1 MSNLTFKE
9 VKMNEDKSN
18 FEPKDS
24 TDLEEVKNMSESE
37 DLESTD
43 SSVSSVEESETID
56 ASEHSETSER
66 SKTKIEAEVETET
79 NSETEDESATEAE
92 EPEAESDSETESET
106 KESKDKAEEANEA
119 NSAEDTKSE
128 SEEKASSKT
137 EKKPKVKTGKNRFAT
152 FASLV
157 AVALSGTALYYA
169 YNHPTTSIFHSSN
182 SASNNAATF
191 AEGSISEIANSVSKS
206 VVSIITNT
214 STTGSFFTGQVSQAA
229 GTGFIISSDG
239 YIATNKHV
247 VANAT
252 KIGVILD
259 DGSTYEDVE
268 LIGTDPINDFA
279 IIKIKDAKDLTPIKI
294 GDSKTTNIGQQV
306 VAIGNALGTY
316 QNSVTSGIIS
326 GKGRSLTASDSSRTT
341 YETLSDM
348 IQTDTAING
357 GNSGGPL
364 VNAAGEVIGINTAYA
379 SQGNNVGFAI
389 PINSVKGIM
398 AGVLKDGK
406 FERAVLGVR
415 YQTITPLIAKEK
427 KLDVTAGAY
436 VKGSNNASAV
446 IKGSA
451 GDKAGIK
458 DGDIITAVNGTKIGT
473 AGSLGSLIGEYAV
486 GDTVKLEVYRDKKYI
501 ELNVKLE
508 AYDADSAK
516 VTTNKK
522 SDDDDD
528 E

>member
-1 MSNLTFKE
+1 
-9 VKMNEDKSN
+9 MNEDKSN

-24 TDLEEVKNMSESE
+24 TDLEEVKNMPESE

-43 SSVSSVEESETID
+43 SSVNPVEESEATD
-56 ASEHSETSER
+56 TSEHSEASER
-66 SKTKIEAEVETET
+66 SKNEIEAEVETET
-79 NSETEDESATEAE
+79 DSETEDKSE
-92 EPEAESDSETESET
+92 SETESKDELEA
-106 KESKDKAEEANEA
+106 ESKDEVENTDQNDSTDNVKVEE
-119 NSAEDTKSE
+119 STE
-128 SEEKASSKT
+128 SKN
-137 EKKPKVKTGKNRFAT
+137 EKKPQAKTGKNRFAT

-229 GTGFIISSDG
+229 GTGFILSSDG

-279 IIKIKDAKDLTPIKI
+279 IIKIKDVKDLTPIKI

-348 IQTDTAING
+348 IQTDAAING

-436 VKGSNNASAV
+436 VKGSNNASAI

-486 GDTVKLEVYRDKKYI
+486 GDTVKLEVYRDKKYVQ
-501 ELNVKLE
+501 LDVKLE

-522 SDDDDD
+522 SDDD
-528 E
+528 EE

>member
-1 MSNLTFKE
+1 
-9 VKMNEDKSN
+9 MNEDKSN

-24 TDLEEVKNMSESE
+24 TDLEEVKNMPESE

-43 SSVSSVEESETID
+43 SSVSSVEESETTD
-56 ASEHSETSER
+56 TSEQPETSER
-66 SKTKIEAEVETET
+66 SKNEFEADAETET
-79 NSETEDESATEAE
+79 NSEAEDESEAE
-92 EPEAESDSETESET
+92 DKSESETESKDELEA
-106 KESKDKAEEANEA
+106 ESKDEVENTDQNDSTDNVKAEE
-119 NSAEDTKSE
+119 STE
-128 SEEKASSKT
+128 SKN
-137 EKKPKVKTGKNRFAT
+137 EKKSQAKTGKNRFAT

-169 YNHPTTSIFHSSN
+169 YNRPTTSIFHSSN

-229 GTGFIISSDG
+229 GTGFILSSDG

-279 IIKIKDAKDLTPIKI
+279 IVKIKDVKNLTPIKI

-348 IQTDTAING
+348 IQTDAAING

-458 DGDIITAVNGTKIGT
+458 DGDIITAVNDTKIGT

-486 GDTVKLEVYRDKKYI
+486 GDTVKLEVYRDKKYVQ
-501 ELNVKLE
+501 LDVKLE

-522 SDDDDD
+522 SDDD
-528 E
+528 EE

>member
-1 MSNLTFKE
+1 
-9 VKMNEDKSN
+9 MNEDKSN

-24 TDLEEVKNMSESE
+24 TDLEEVKNISGSE

-43 SSVSSVEESETID
+43 SSVSSVEETETTDDSEQ
-56 ASEHSETSER
+56 SETSER
-66 SKTKIEAEVETET
+66 SKNEIEVETEDD
-79 NSETEDESATEAE
+79 SETDDESEAKAE
-92 EPEAESDSETESET
+92 EPEAESET
-106 KESKDKAEEANEA
+106 KESEDESEKANEA
-119 NSAEDTKSE
+119 NSAEDTESE
-128 SEEKASSKT
+128 SEEKSTSKT
-137 EKKPKVKTGKNRFAT
+137 ETKPKVKTGKNRFAT

-169 YNHPTTSIFHSSN
+169 YNRPTTSIFHSSN

-229 GTGFIISSDG
+229 GTGFILSSDG

-279 IIKIKDAKDLTPIKI
+279 IIKIKDVKDLTPIKI

-348 IQTDTAING
+348 IQTDAAING

-501 ELNVKLE
+501 QLEVKLE

-522 SDDDDD
+522 SDDD
-528 E
+528 EE

>member
-1 MSNLTFKE
+1 
-9 VKMNEDKSN
+9 MNEDKSN

-37 DLESTD
+37 DLKSTD
-43 SSVSSVEESETID
+43 SSVSSVEESETTD
-56 ASEHSETSER
+56 TSEQSETSER
-66 SKTKIEAEVETET
+66 SNNETKAEVETEAKST
-79 NSETEDESATEAE
+79 AEAE

-106 KESKDKAEEANEA
+106 KESKDETEEAAEA
-119 NSAEDTKSE
+119 NSTEDTE
-128 SEEKASSKT
+128 SEPEEKSTSKT
-137 EKKPKVKTGKNRFAT
+137 DKKPKVKTGKNRFAT

-169 YNHPTTSIFHSSN
+169 YNRPNTSIFHSSN

-229 GTGFIISSDG
+229 GTGFILSSDG

-279 IIKIKDAKDLTPIKI
+279 IIKIKDVKDLTPIKI

-306 VAIGNALGTY
+306 IAIGNALGTY

-348 IQTDTAING
+348 IQTDAAING

-436 VKGSNNASAV
+436 VKGSNNVSAV

-458 DGDIITAVNGTKIGT
+458 DGDIITAVNDTKIGT
-473 AGSLGSLIGEYAV
+473 TGSLGSLIGEYAV

-522 SDDDDD
+522 SNDD
-528 E
+528 EE

>member
-1 MSNLTFKE
+1 
-9 VKMNEDKSN
+9 MNEDKSN

-24 TDLEEVKNMSESE
+24 TDLEEVKNMPESE

-43 SSVSSVEESETID
+43 SSVNPVEESEATD
-56 ASEHSETSER
+56 TSEHSEASER
-66 SKTKIEAEVETET
+66 SKNETEVEVETET
-79 NSETEDESATEAE
+79 DSETEDESAAEAE
-92 EPEAESDSETESET
+92 EPEAESDSESESET
-106 KESKDKAEEANEA
+106 KESKDEAEEANEV
-119 NSAEDTKSE
+119 NSTEDTESE
-128 SEEKASSKT
+128 SEEKSTSKT

-169 YNHPTTSIFHSSN
+169 YNRPTTSIFHSNN

-279 IIKIKDAKDLTPIKI
+279 IIKIKDVKDLTPIKI

-348 IQTDTAING
+348 IQTDAAING

-516 VTTNKK
+516 VTINKK
-522 SDDDDD
+522 SDDD
-528 E
+528 EE

>member
-1 MSNLTFKE
+1 
-9 VKMNEDKSN
+9 MNEDKSN

-24 TDLEEVKNMSESE
+24 TDLEEIKNISESE

-43 SSVSSVEESETID
+43 SSVSSVEESETTD
-56 ASEHSETSER
+56 TSEQSETSEQSKNEFEADAETE
-66 SKTKIEAEVETET
+66 SKTEDDSEAEDK
-79 NSETEDESATEAE
+79 SE
-92 EPEAESDSETESET
+92 SETESKDELEA
-106 KESKDKAEEANEA
+106 ESKDEVDTTDQNNSIDDEKAEE
-119 NSAEDTKSE
+119 STE
-128 SEEKASSKT
+128 SKK
-137 EKKPKVKTGKNRFAT
+137 EKKSQIKTGKNRFAT

-169 YNHPTTSIFHSSN
+169 YNRPTTSIFHSSN

-229 GTGFIISSDG
+229 GTGFILSSDG

-279 IIKIKDAKDLTPIKI
+279 IIKIKDVKDLTPIKI

-348 IQTDTAING
+348 IQTDAAING

-486 GDTVKLEVYRDKKYI
+486 GDTVKLEVYRDKKYVQ
-501 ELNVKLE
+501 LDVKLE

-522 SDDDDD
+522 SDDD
-528 E
+528 EE

>member
-24 TDLEEVKNMSESE
+24 TDLEEVKNISGSD

-43 SSVSSVEESETID
+43 SSVNPVEESEATD
-56 ASEHSETSER
+56 TSEHSEASER
-66 SKTKIEAEVETET
+66 SKNETEVEVETET
-79 NSETEDESATEAE
+79 DSETEDESETEDKSE
-92 EPEAESDSETESET
+92 FETESKNELEV
-106 KESKDKAEEANEA
+106 ESKDEVETADQN
-119 NSAEDTKSE
+119 NSDDDA
-128 SEEKASSKT
+128 KT
-137 EKKPKVKTGKNRFAT
+137 EESTESKKEKKSQIKTGKNRFAT

-169 YNHPTTSIFHSSN
+169 YNRPTTSIFHSNN

-191 AEGSISEIANSVSKS
+191 VEGSISEIANSVSKS

-229 GTGFIISSDG
+229 GTGFILSSDG

-279 IIKIKDAKDLTPIKI
+279 IVKIKDVKDLTPIKI

-348 IQTDTAING
+348 IQTDAAING

-501 ELNVKLE
+501 ELQVKLE

-522 SDDDDD
+522 SDDD
-528 E
+528 EE

>member
-1 MSNLTFKE
+1 
-9 VKMNEDKSN
+9 MNEDKSN

-37 DLESTD
+37 DLEPAD
-43 SSVSSVEESETID
+43 SSVSSVEKSETTD
-56 ASEHSETSER
+56 TSEQSETSER
-66 SKTKIEAEVETET
+66 SKNEVETDIEAEAETK
-79 NSETEDESATEAE
+79 
-92 EPEAESDSETESET
+92 DSETEYDSE
-106 KESKDKAEEANEA
+106 
-119 NSAEDTKSE
+119 AEDKSE
-128 SEEKASSKT
+128 SETESKDELEAESKDEVDTTDQNNSDDDAKAEESTESKN
-137 EKKPKVKTGKNRFAT
+137 KKKSQTKTGKNRFAT

-169 YNHPTTSIFHSSN
+169 YNRPTTSIFHSSN

-229 GTGFIISSDG
+229 GTGFILSSDG

-279 IIKIKDAKDLTPIKI
+279 IVKIKDVKNLTPIKI

-348 IQTDTAING
+348 IQTDAAING

-501 ELNVKLE
+501 ELQVKLE

-522 SDDDDD
+522 SDDD
-528 E
+528 EE

>member
-1 MSNLTFKE
+1 
-9 VKMNEDKSN
+9 MNEDKSN

-24 TDLEEVKNMSESE
+24 TDLEEVKNMPESE
-37 DLESTD
+37 DLEPADST
-43 SSVSSVEESETID
+43 VSSVEESEITD
-56 ASEHSETSER
+56 ASEQPETSER
-66 SKTKIEAEVETET
+66 SNNEIEVEAETD
-79 NSETEDESATEAE
+79 SETEDESETEDNSE
-92 EPEAESDSETESET
+92 SETESKDELEV
-106 KESKDKAEEANEA
+106 ESKDEVETADQNNSDNDAKAEESTESKNE
-119 NSAEDTKSE
+119 K
-128 SEEKASSKT
+128 KSKT
-137 EKKPKVKTGKNRFAT
+137 KTGKNHFAT

-169 YNHPTTSIFHSSN
+169 YNRPTTSIFHSSN

-229 GTGFIISSDG
+229 GTGFILSSDG

-279 IIKIKDAKDLTPIKI
+279 IIKIKDVKDLTPIKI

-348 IQTDTAING
+348 IQTDAAING

-398 AGVLKDGK
+398 TGVLKDGK

-522 SDDDDD
+522 SDDD
-528 E
+528 EE

>member
-1 MSNLTFKE
+1 
-9 VKMNEDKSN
+9 MNEDKSN

-43 SSVSSVEESETID
+43 SSVSSVEESETTD
-56 ASEHSETSER
+56 TSEQSETSEQSKNEFEADAETE
-66 SKTKIEAEVETET
+66 SKTEDDSEAEDK
-79 NSETEDESATEAE
+79 SE
-92 EPEAESDSETESET
+92 SETESKDELEA
-106 KESKDKAEEANEA
+106 ESKDEVDTTDQNNSIDDEKAEE
-119 NSAEDTKSE
+119 STE
-128 SEEKASSKT
+128 SKK
-137 EKKPKVKTGKNRFAT
+137 EKKSQIKTGKNRFAT

-169 YNHPTTSIFHSSN
+169 YNRPTTSIFHSSN

-229 GTGFIISSDG
+229 GTGFILSSDG

-279 IIKIKDAKDLTPIKI
+279 IIKIKDVKDLTPIKI

-348 IQTDTAING
+348 IQTDAAING

-436 VKGSNNASAV
+436 VKGSNNVSAV

-516 VTTNKK
+516 ITTNKK
-522 SDDDDD
+522 SNDD
-528 E
+528 EE

>member
-1 MSNLTFKE
+1 
-9 VKMNEDKSN
+9 MNEDKSN

-24 TDLEEVKNMSESE
+24 TDIEEVKNVSESE

-43 SSVSSVEESETID
+43 SSVSSVEESETTD
-56 ASEHSETSER
+56 TSEQSETSER
-66 SKTKIEAEVETET
+66 SKNETEVEIETET
-79 NSETEDESATEAE
+79 DSETEDKSE
-92 EPEAESDSETESET
+92 SETESKDELET
-106 KESKDKAEEANEA
+106 ESKDEVENTDQNNSIEDAKAEE
-119 NSAEDTKSE
+119 STE
-128 SEEKASSKT
+128 SKN
-137 EKKPKVKTGKNRFAT
+137 EKKSQTKTGKNRFAT

-169 YNHPTTSIFHSSN
+169 YNRPTTSIFHSNN
-182 SASNNAATF
+182 SVSNNATTF

-279 IIKIKDAKDLTPIKI
+279 IIKIKDVKNLTPIKI

-348 IQTDTAING
+348 IQTDAAING

-451 GDKAGIK
+451 GDKASIK

-486 GDTVKLEVYRDKKYI
+486 GDTVKLEVYRDKKYVQ
-501 ELNVKLE
+501 LDVKLE

-522 SDDDDD
+522 SDDD
-528 E
+528 EE

>member
-1 MSNLTFKE
+1 
-9 VKMNEDKSN
+9 MNEDKSN

-24 TDLEEVKNMSESE
+24 TDLEEVKNISESE

-43 SSVSSVEESETID
+43 SSVNPVEESEATD
-56 ASEHSETSER
+56 TSEHSEASER
-66 SKTKIEAEVETET
+66 SKNETEVEVETET
-79 NSETEDESATEAE
+79 DSETEDESEAE
-92 EPEAESDSETESET
+92 DKSESKT
-106 KESKDKAEEANEA
+106 ESKDELEVESKDEVENTDQNDSTDNVKAEE
-119 NSAEDTKSE
+119 STE
-128 SEEKASSKT
+128 SKN
-137 EKKPKVKTGKNRFAT
+137 EKKSQAKTGKNRFAT

-169 YNHPTTSIFHSSN
+169 YNRPTTSIFHSSN

-229 GTGFIISSDG
+229 GTGFILSSDG

-279 IIKIKDAKDLTPIKI
+279 IVKIKDVKDLTPIKI

-348 IQTDTAING
+348 IQTDAAING

-436 VKGSNNASAV
+436 VKGSNNVSAV

-501 ELNVKLE
+501 ELQVKLE

-522 SDDDDD
+522 SDDD
-528 E
+528 EE

>member
-1 MSNLTFKE
+1 
-9 VKMNEDKSN
+9 MNEDKSN

-24 TDLEEVKNMSESE
+24 TDLEEVKNISESE

-43 SSVSSVEESETID
+43 SSVNPVEESEATD
-56 ASEHSETSER
+56 TSEHSEASER
-66 SKTKIEAEVETET
+66 SKNETEVEVETET
-79 NSETEDESATEAE
+79 DSETEDESETEDKSE
-92 EPEAESDSETESET
+92 SETESKDELEA
-106 KESKDKAEEANEA
+106 ESKDEVETTDQNNSVDDVKAEESTELKN
-119 NSAEDTKSE
+119 
-128 SEEKASSKT
+128 
-137 EKKPKVKTGKNRFAT
+137 EKKPKTKTGKNRFAT

-169 YNHPTTSIFHSSN
+169 YNRPTTSIFHSSN

-229 GTGFIISSDG
+229 GTGFILSSDG

-279 IIKIKDAKDLTPIKI
+279 IIKIKDVKDLTPIKI

-348 IQTDTAING
+348 IQTDAAING

-486 GDTVKLEVYRDKKYI
+486 GDTVKLEVYRDKKYV
-501 ELNVKLE
+501 ELEVKLE

-522 SDDDDD
+522 SDDD
-528 E
+528 EE

>member
-1 MSNLTFKE
+1 
-9 VKMNEDKSN
+9 MNEDKSN

-43 SSVSSVEESETID
+43 SSVSSVEESETTGT
-56 ASEHSETSER
+56 SEQSETSEQSKNEFEADAETE
-66 SKTKIEAEVETET
+66 SKTEDDSEAEDK
-79 NSETEDESATEAE
+79 SE
-92 EPEAESDSETESET
+92 SETESKDELEA
-106 KESKDKAEEANEA
+106 ESKDEVDTTDQNNSIDDEKAEE
-119 NSAEDTKSE
+119 STE
-128 SEEKASSKT
+128 SKK
-137 EKKPKVKTGKNRFAT
+137 EKKSQIKTGKNRFAT

-169 YNHPTTSIFHSSN
+169 YNRPTTSIFHSSN

-229 GTGFIISSDG
+229 GTGFILSSDG

-259 DGSTYEDVE
+259 DGSTYEDVA

-279 IIKIKDAKDLTPIKI
+279 IIKIKDIKDLTPIKI

-348 IQTDTAING
+348 IQTDAAING

-486 GDTVKLEVYRDKKYI
+486 GDTVKLEVYRDKKYVQ
-501 ELNVKLE
+501 LDVKLE

-522 SDDDDD
+522 SDDD
-528 E
+528 EE

>member
-1 MSNLTFKE
+1 
-9 VKMNEDKSN
+9 MNEDKSN

-43 SSVSSVEESETID
+43 SSVSSVEESETTD
-56 ASEHSETSER
+56 TSEQSETSEQSKNEFEADAETE
-66 SKTKIEAEVETET
+66 SKTEDDSEAEDK
-79 NSETEDESATEAE
+79 SE
-92 EPEAESDSETESET
+92 SETESKDELEA
-106 KESKDKAEEANEA
+106 ESKDEVENTDQNDSTDNVKAEE
-119 NSAEDTKSE
+119 STE
-128 SEEKASSKT
+128 SKN
-137 EKKPKVKTGKNRFAT
+137 EKKSQAKTGKNRFAT

-169 YNHPTTSIFHSSN
+169 YNRPTTSIFHSSN

-229 GTGFIISSDG
+229 GTGFILSSDG

-279 IIKIKDAKDLTPIKI
+279 IVKIKDVKNLTPIKI

-348 IQTDTAING
+348 IQTDAAING

-501 ELNVKLE
+501 ELEVKLE

-522 SDDDDD
+522 SDDD
-528 E
+528 EE

>member
-24 TDLEEVKNMSESE
+24 TDLEEVKNISGSD
-37 DLESTD
+37 DLKSAD
-43 SSVSSVEESETID
+43 SSVSSVEESETTD
-56 ASEHSETSER
+56 TSEQSETSEQ
-66 SKTKIEAEVETET
+66 SKNETEVEVETET
-79 NSETEDESATEAE
+79 DSETEDESETEDKSE
-92 EPEAESDSETESET
+92 SETESKDELEA
-106 KESKDKAEEANEA
+106 ESKDEVENTDQNDSTDNVKAEE
-119 NSAEDTKSE
+119 STE
-128 SEEKASSKT
+128 SKN
-137 EKKPKVKTGKNRFAT
+137 EKKSQAKTGKNRFAT

-169 YNHPTTSIFHSSN
+169 YNRPTTSIFHSSN

-229 GTGFIISSDG
+229 GTGFILSSDG

-279 IIKIKDAKDLTPIKI
+279 IVKIKDVKNLTPIKI

-348 IQTDTAING
+348 IQTDAAING

-501 ELNVKLE
+501 QLDVKLE

-522 SDDDDD
+522 SDDD
-528 E
+528 EE

>member
-1 MSNLTFKE
+1 
-9 VKMNEDKSN
+9 MNEDKSN

-24 TDLEEVKNMSESE
+24 TELEEVKNISESE

-43 SSVSSVEESETID
+43 SSVNPVEESEATD
-56 ASEHSETSER
+56 TSEHSEASER
-66 SKTKIEAEVETET
+66 SKNETEVEVETET
-79 NSETEDESATEAE
+79 DSETEDESETEDKSE
-92 EPEAESDSETESET
+92 SETESKDELEA
-106 KESKDKAEEANEA
+106 ESKDEVENTDQNDSTDNVKAEE
-119 NSAEDTKSE
+119 STE
-128 SEEKASSKT
+128 SKN
-137 EKKPKVKTGKNRFAT
+137 EKKSQAKTGKNRFAT

-169 YNHPTTSIFHSSN
+169 YNRPTTSIFHSSN

-229 GTGFIISSDG
+229 GTGFILSSDG

-279 IIKIKDAKDLTPIKI
+279 IIKIKDIKDLTPIKI

-348 IQTDTAING
+348 IQTDAAING

-486 GDTVKLEVYRDKKYI
+486 GDTVKLEVYRDKKYVQ
-501 ELNVKLE
+501 LDVKLE

-522 SDDDDD
+522 SDDD
-528 E
+528 EE

>member
-1 MSNLTFKE
+1 
-9 VKMNEDKSN
+9 MNEDKSN

-24 TDLEEVKNMSESE
+24 TELEEVKNISESE

-43 SSVSSVEESETID
+43 SSVNPVEESEATD
-56 ASEHSETSER
+56 TSEHSEASER
-66 SKTKIEAEVETET
+66 SKNETEVEVETET
-79 NSETEDESATEAE
+79 DSETEGESETEDKSE
-92 EPEAESDSETESET
+92 SETESKDELEA
-106 KESKDKAEEANEA
+106 ESKDEVETTDQN
-119 NSAEDTKSE
+119 NSADD
-128 SEEKASSKT
+128 AKT
-137 EKKPKVKTGKNRFAT
+137 EESTESKNEKKSQTKTGKNRFAT

-169 YNHPTTSIFHSSN
+169 YNRPTTSIFHSNN

-229 GTGFIISSDG
+229 GTGFILSSDG

-279 IIKIKDAKDLTPIKI
+279 IVKIKDVKDLTPIKI

-348 IQTDTAING
+348 IQTDAAING

-501 ELNVKLE
+501 QLDVKLE

-522 SDDDDD
+522 SDDD
-528 E
+528 EE

>member
-1 MSNLTFKE
+1 
-9 VKMNEDKSN
+9 MNEDKSN

-24 TDLEEVKNMSESE
+24 TDLEEVKNMPESE

-43 SSVSSVEESETID
+43 SSVSSVEESETTD
-56 ASEHSETSER
+56 TSEQPETSER
-66 SKTKIEAEVETET
+66 SKNEFEADAETET
-79 NSETEDESATEAE
+79 NSKAEDESEAE
-92 EPEAESDSETESET
+92 DKSESETESKDELEA
-106 KESKDKAEEANEA
+106 ESKDEVDTTDQNNSIDDEKAEE
-119 NSAEDTKSE
+119 STE
-128 SEEKASSKT
+128 SKK
-137 EKKPKVKTGKNRFAT
+137 EKKSQIKTGKNRFAT

-169 YNHPTTSIFHSSN
+169 YNRPTTSIFHSSN

-229 GTGFIISSDG
+229 GTGFILSSDG

-279 IIKIKDAKDLTPIKI
+279 IIKIKDVKDLTPIKI

-348 IQTDTAING
+348 IQTDAAING

-501 ELNVKLE
+501 ELDVKLE

-522 SDDDDD
+522 SDDD
-528 E
+528 EE

>member
-1 MSNLTFKE
+1 
-9 VKMNEDKSN
+9 MNEDKSN

-24 TDLEEVKNMSESE
+24 TDLEEVKNISESE

-43 SSVSSVEESETID
+43 SSVNPVEESEATD
-56 ASEHSETSER
+56 TSEHSEASER
-66 SKTKIEAEVETET
+66 SKNETEVEVETET
-79 NSETEDESATEAE
+79 DSETEDESETEDKSE
-92 EPEAESDSETESET
+92 SETESKDELET
-106 KESKDKAEEANEA
+106 ESKDKVENTDQNDSTDNVKAEE
-119 NSAEDTKSE
+119 STE
-128 SEEKASSKT
+128 SKN
-137 EKKPKVKTGKNRFAT
+137 EKKSQTKTGKNRFAT

-169 YNHPTTSIFHSSN
+169 YNRPTTSIFHSNN
-182 SASNNAATF
+182 SVSNNAATF

-279 IIKIKDAKDLTPIKI
+279 IIKIKDVKDLTPIKI

-348 IQTDTAING
+348 IQTDAAING

-473 AGSLGSLIGEYAV
+473 VGSLGSLIGEYAV

-501 ELNVKLE
+501 ELQVKLE

-522 SDDDDD
+522 SDDD
-528 E
+528 EE

>member
-1 MSNLTFKE
+1 
-9 VKMNEDKSN
+9 MNEDKSN

-24 TDLEEVKNMSESE
+24 TDIEEVKNISEPE

-43 SSVSSVEESETID
+43 SSVNPVEESEATD
-56 ASEHSETSER
+56 TSEHSEASER
-66 SKTKIEAEVETET
+66 SKTEIEDEVKTETDSETEGE
-79 NSETEDESATEAE
+79 SETEDKSE
-92 EPEAESDSETESET
+92 SETESKDELEA
-106 KESKDKAEEANEA
+106 ESKDEVETTDQN
-119 NSAEDTKSE
+119 NSADD
-128 SEEKASSKT
+128 AKT
-137 EKKPKVKTGKNRFAT
+137 EESTESKNEKKSQTKTGKNRFAT

-169 YNHPTTSIFHSSN
+169 YNRPTTSIFHSNN

-229 GTGFIISSDG
+229 GTGFILSSDG

-279 IIKIKDAKDLTPIKI
+279 IVKIKDVKDLTPIKI

-348 IQTDTAING
+348 IQTDAAING

-458 DGDIITAVNGTKIGT
+458 DGDIVTAVNGTKIGT

-501 ELNVKLE
+501 ELQVKLE

-522 SDDDDD
+522 SDDD
-528 E
+528 EE

>member
-1 MSNLTFKE
+1 
-9 VKMNEDKSN
+9 MNEDKSN

-24 TDLEEVKNMSESE
+24 NELEEVKNMSESE

-43 SSVSSVEESETID
+43 SSVSSVKESETTD
-56 ASEHSETSER
+56 TSEQSETSER
-66 SKTKIEAEVETET
+66 SNNETKAEVETEAKST
-79 NSETEDESATEAE
+79 AEAE
-92 EPEAESDSETESET
+92 EPEAESDSEAESET
-106 KESKDKAEEANEA
+106 KESKDEAEEANEA
-119 NSAEDTKSE
+119 NSTEDTESE
-128 SEEKASSKT
+128 SEEKPTSKT
-137 EKKPKVKTGKNRFAT
+137 EKKPKIKTGKNHFAT
-152 FASLV
+152 FASLL

-169 YNHPTTSIFHSSN
+169 YNRPTTSIFHSSN

-229 GTGFIISSDG
+229 GTGFILSSDG

-279 IIKIKDAKDLTPIKI
+279 IIKIKDVKDLTPIKI

-348 IQTDTAING
+348 IQTDAAING

-501 ELNVKLE
+501 QLEVKLE

-522 SDDDDD
+522 SDDD
-528 E
+528 EE

>member
-1 MSNLTFKE
+1 
-9 VKMNEDKSN
+9 MNEDKSN

-24 TDLEEVKNMSESE
+24 TEFEEVKNISESE

-43 SSVSSVEESETID
+43 SPVNSVEESETTD
-56 ASEHSETSER
+56 TSEQPETSEQ
-66 SKTKIEAEVETET
+66 SKNETKVEAKTEADSETDDESEAEDK
-79 NSETEDESATEAE
+79 SE
-92 EPEAESDSETESET
+92 SETESKDEL
-106 KESKDKAEEANEA
+106 KVESKDEVETADQNNSDDDAKAEESTESKNE
-119 NSAEDTKSE
+119 K
-128 SEEKASSKT
+128 KSKT
-137 EKKPKVKTGKNRFAT
+137 KTGKNRFAT

-169 YNHPTTSIFHSSN
+169 YNRPTTSIFHSSN

-279 IIKIKDAKDLTPIKI
+279 IIKIKDVKGLTPIKI

-341 YETLSDM
+341 YEPLSDM
-348 IQTDTAING
+348 IQTDAAING

-436 VKGSNNASAV
+436 VKGSNNVSAV

-486 GDTVKLEVYRDKKYI
+486 GDTVKLEVYRDKKYVQ
-501 ELNVKLE
+501 LDVKLE

-522 SDDDDD
+522 SDDD
-528 E
+528 EE

>member
-1 MSNLTFKE
+1 
-9 VKMNEDKSN
+9 MNEDKSN

-24 TDLEEVKNMSESE
+24 TDIEEVKNISEPE

-43 SSVSSVEESETID
+43 SSVNPVEESEATD
-56 ASEHSETSER
+56 TSEHSEASER
-66 SKTKIEAEVETET
+66 SKTEIEDEVKTETESKTEDDSEAEDK
-79 NSETEDESATEAE
+79 SE
-92 EPEAESDSETESET
+92 SETESKDELET
-106 KESKDKAEEANEA
+106 ESKDEVENTDQNNSIEDAKAEE
-119 NSAEDTKSE
+119 STE
-128 SEEKASSKT
+128 SKN
-137 EKKPKVKTGKNRFAT
+137 EKKSQTKTGKNRFAT

-169 YNHPTTSIFHSSN
+169 YNRPTTSIFHSNN
-182 SASNNAATF
+182 SVSNNATTF

-279 IIKIKDAKDLTPIKI
+279 IIKIKDVKDLTPIKI

-348 IQTDTAING
+348 IQTDAAING

-458 DGDIITAVNGTKIGT
+458 DGDIVTAVNGTKIGT

-501 ELNVKLE
+501 ELQVKLE

-522 SDDDDD
+522 SDDD
-528 E
+528 EE

>member
-1 MSNLTFKE
+1 
-9 VKMNEDKSN
+9 MNEDKSN

-24 TDLEEVKNMSESE
+24 TDLEEVKNMPESE

-43 SSVSSVEESETID
+43 SSVSSVEESETTD
-56 ASEHSETSER
+56 TSEQSETSEQA
-66 SKTKIEAEVETET
+66 KTEIEADAETEA
-79 NSETEDESATEAE
+79 ETEDESAAEAE
-92 EPEAESDSETESET
+92 EPETESETESDV
-106 KESKDKAEEANEA
+106 KESEDESEKATEA
-119 NSAEDTKSE
+119 NSAEDTESE
-128 SEEKASSKT
+128 SEEKSTSKT
-137 EKKPKVKTGKNRFAT
+137 EKKPKIKTGKNRFAT

-169 YNHPTTSIFHSSN
+169 YNRPTTSIFHSSN

-229 GTGFIISSDG
+229 GTGFILSSDG

-279 IIKIKDAKDLTPIKI
+279 IIKIKDVKDLTPIKI

-348 IQTDTAING
+348 IQTDAAING

-486 GDTVKLEVYRDKKYI
+486 GDTVKLEVYRDKKYVQ
-501 ELNVKLE
+501 LDVKL
-508 AYDADSAK
+508 
-516 VTTNKK
+516 TTNKK
-522 SDDDDD
+522 SDDD
-528 E
+528 EE

>member
-1 MSNLTFKE
+1 
-9 VKMNEDKSN
+9 MNEDKSN

-24 TDLEEVKNMSESE
+24 TDLEEVKNMPESE

-43 SSVSSVEESETID
+43 SSVSSVEESETTD
-56 ASEHSETSER
+56 TSEQPETSER
-66 SKTKIEAEVETET
+66 SKNEFEADAETET
-79 NSETEDESATEAE
+79 NSKAEDESEAE
-92 EPEAESDSETESET
+92 DKSESETESKDELEA
-106 KESKDKAEEANEA
+106 ESKDEVDTTDQNNSIDDEKAEE
-119 NSAEDTKSE
+119 STE
-128 SEEKASSKT
+128 SKK
-137 EKKPKVKTGKNRFAT
+137 EKKSQIKTGKNRFAT

-169 YNHPTTSIFHSSN
+169 YNRPTTSIFHSSN

-214 STTGSFFTGQVSQAA
+214 STTGSFFTGQVSQGA
-229 GTGFIISSDG
+229 GTGFVISSDG

-279 IIKIKDAKDLTPIKI
+279 IVKIKDVKNLTPIKI

-348 IQTDTAING
+348 IQTDAAING

-398 AGVLKDGK
+398 TSVLNNGK

-501 ELNVKLE
+501 ELEVKLE

-522 SDDDDD
+522 SDDD
-528 E
+528 EE

>member
-1 MSNLTFKE
+1 
-9 VKMNEDKSN
+9 MNEDKSN

-24 TDLEEVKNMSESE
+24 TDLEEVKNISGSK

-43 SSVSSVEESETID
+43 SSVNPVEESEATD
-56 ASEHSETSER
+56 TSEHSEASER
-66 SKTKIEAEVETET
+66 SKTEIEDEVKTETESKTEDDSEAEDK
-79 NSETEDESATEAE
+79 SE
-92 EPEAESDSETESET
+92 SETESKDELET
-106 KESKDKAEEANEA
+106 ESKDEVENTDQNNSIEDAKAEE
-119 NSAEDTKSE
+119 STE
-128 SEEKASSKT
+128 SKN
-137 EKKPKVKTGKNRFAT
+137 EKKSQTKTGKNRFAT

-169 YNHPTTSIFHSSN
+169 YNRPTTSIFHSNN
-182 SASNNAATF
+182 SVSNNATTF

-279 IIKIKDAKDLTPIKI
+279 IIKIKDVKDLTPIKI

-348 IQTDTAING
+348 IQTDAAING

-501 ELNVKLE
+501 ELQVKLE

-522 SDDDDD
+522 SDDD
-528 E
+528 EE

>member
-1 MSNLTFKE
+1 
-9 VKMNEDKSN
+9 MNEDKSN

-24 TDLEEVKNMSESE
+24 TDIEEVKNISEPE

-43 SSVSSVEESETID
+43 SSVNPVEESEATNT
-56 ASEHSETSER
+56 SEHSEASER
-66 SKTKIEAEVETET
+66 SKTEIEDEVKTETDSETEGE
-79 NSETEDESATEAE
+79 SETEDKSE
-92 EPEAESDSETESET
+92 SETESKDELEA
-106 KESKDKAEEANEA
+106 ESKDEVETTDQN
-119 NSAEDTKSE
+119 NSADD
-128 SEEKASSKT
+128 AKT
-137 EKKPKVKTGKNRFAT
+137 EESTESKNEKKSQTKTGKNRFAT

-169 YNHPTTSIFHSSN
+169 YNRPTTSIFHSNN

-229 GTGFIISSDG
+229 GTGFILSSDG

-279 IIKIKDAKDLTPIKI
+279 IVKIKDVKDLTPIKI

-348 IQTDTAING
+348 IQTDAAING

-501 ELNVKLE
+501 ELQVKLE

-522 SDDDDD
+522 SDDD
-528 E
+528 EE

>member
-1 MSNLTFKE
+1 
-9 VKMNEDKSN
+9 MNEDKSN

-43 SSVSSVEESETID
+43 SSVSSVEESETTD
-56 ASEHSETSER
+56 TSEQSETSEQSKNEFEADAETE
-66 SKTKIEAEVETET
+66 SKTEDDSEAEDK
-79 NSETEDESATEAE
+79 SE
-92 EPEAESDSETESET
+92 SETESKDELEA
-106 KESKDKAEEANEA
+106 ESKDEVDTTDQNNSIDDEKAEE
-119 NSAEDTKSE
+119 STE
-128 SEEKASSKT
+128 SKK
-137 EKKPKVKTGKNRFAT
+137 EKKSQIKTGKNRFAT

-169 YNHPTTSIFHSSN
+169 YNRPTTSIFHSSN

-229 GTGFIISSDG
+229 GTGFILSSDG

-279 IIKIKDAKDLTPIKI
+279 IIKIKDVKDLTPIKI

-348 IQTDTAING
+348 IQTDAAING

-436 VKGSNNASAV
+436 VKGSNNVSAV

-501 ELNVKLE
+501 ELQVKLE

-522 SDDDDD
+522 SDDD
-528 E
+528 EE

>member
-24 TDLEEVKNMSESE
+24 TELEEVKNMPESE
-37 DLESTD
+37 DLEPAD
-43 SSVSSVEESETID
+43 SSVSSVEKPETTDTSEQ
-56 ASEHSETSER
+56 SETSER
-66 SKTKIEAEVETET
+66 SKNEFEADAETET
-79 NSETEDESATEAE
+79 NSETEDESEAE
-92 EPEAESDSETESET
+92 DKSESKTESKDELETESKDEVET
-106 KESKDKAEEANEA
+106 ADQNNSDDDAKAEE
-119 NSAEDTKSE
+119 STE
-128 SEEKASSKT
+128 SKN
-137 EKKPKVKTGKNRFAT
+137 EKKSQIKTGKNRFAT
-152 FASLV
+152 FASLI

-169 YNHPTTSIFHSSN
+169 YNRPTTSIFHSSN

-259 DGSTYEDVE
+259 DGSTYENVE

-279 IIKIKDAKDLTPIKI
+279 IIKIKDVKDLTPIKI

-348 IQTDTAING
+348 IQTDAAING

-522 SDDDDD
+522 SDDD
-528 E
+528 EE

>member
-1 MSNLTFKE
+1 
-9 VKMNEDKSN
+9 MNEDKSN

-24 TDLEEVKNMSESE
+24 TDLEEVKNMPESE

-43 SSVSSVEESETID
+43 SSVSSVEESETTD
-56 ASEHSETSER
+56 TSEQPETSER
-66 SKTKIEAEVETET
+66 SKNEFEADAETET
-79 NSETEDESATEAE
+79 NSKAEDESEAE
-92 EPEAESDSETESET
+92 DKSESETESKDELEA
-106 KESKDKAEEANEA
+106 ESKDEVDTTDQNNSIDDEKAEE
-119 NSAEDTKSE
+119 STE
-128 SEEKASSKT
+128 SKK
-137 EKKPKVKTGKNRFAT
+137 EKKSQIKTGKNRFAT

-169 YNHPTTSIFHSSN
+169 YNRPTTSIFHSSN

-229 GTGFIISSDG
+229 GTGFILSSDG

-279 IIKIKDAKDLTPIKI
+279 IIKIKDIKDLTPIKI

-348 IQTDTAING
+348 IQTDAAING

-427 KLDVTAGAY
+427 KLDITAGAY

-522 SDDDDD
+522 SDDD
-528 E
+528 EE

>member
-1 MSNLTFKE
+1 
-9 VKMNEDKSN
+9 MNEDKSN

-24 TDLEEVKNMSESE
+24 IDLEEVKNISESE

-43 SSVSSVEESETID
+43 SSVNPVEESETID

-66 SKTKIEAEVETET
+66 SKNEAEVETET
-79 NSETEDESATEAE
+79 DPETEDESETEDKSE
-92 EPEAESDSETESET
+92 SETESKDELET
-106 KESKDKAEEANEA
+106 ESKDEVENTDQNNSIEDAKAEE
-119 NSAEDTKSE
+119 STE
-128 SEEKASSKT
+128 SKN
-137 EKKPKVKTGKNRFAT
+137 EKKSQAKTSKNRFAT

-169 YNHPTTSIFHSSN
+169 YNRPTTSIFHSNN
-182 SASNNAATF
+182 SVSNNAATF

-229 GTGFIISSDG
+229 GTGFILSSDG

-279 IIKIKDAKDLTPIKI
+279 IIKIKDVKDLTPIKI

-348 IQTDTAING
+348 IQTDAAING

-522 SDDDDD
+522 SDDD
-528 E
+528 EE

>member
-1 MSNLTFKE
+1 
-9 VKMNEDKSN
+9 MNEDKSN

-24 TDLEEVKNMSESE
+24 TELEEVKNISESE

-43 SSVSSVEESETID
+43 SSVNPVEESEATD
-56 ASEHSETSER
+56 TAEHSEASER
-66 SKTKIEAEVETET
+66 SKNETEVEVETET
-79 NSETEDESATEAE
+79 DSETEDESETEDKSE
-92 EPEAESDSETESET
+92 SETESKDELEA
-106 KESKDKAEEANEA
+106 ESKDEVENTDQNDSTDNVKAEEF
-119 NSAEDTKSE
+119 TE
-128 SEEKASSKT
+128 SKN
-137 EKKPKVKTGKNRFAT
+137 EKKSQAKPGKNRFAT

-169 YNHPTTSIFHSSN
+169 YNRPTTSIFHNSN

-229 GTGFIISSDG
+229 GTGFILSSDG

-279 IIKIKDAKDLTPIKI
+279 IVKIKDVKDLTPIKI

-348 IQTDTAING
+348 IQTDAAING

-486 GDTVKLEVYRDKKYI
+486 GDTVKLEVYRDKKYVQ
-501 ELNVKLE
+501 LDVKLE

-522 SDDDDD
+522 SDDD
-528 E
+528 EE

>member
-1 MSNLTFKE
+1 
-9 VKMNEDKSN
+9 MNEDKSN

-43 SSVSSVEESETID
+43 SSVSSVEESETTD
-56 ASEHSETSER
+56 TSEQSETSEQSKNEFEADAETE
-66 SKTKIEAEVETET
+66 SKTEDDSEAEDK
-79 NSETEDESATEAE
+79 SE
-92 EPEAESDSETESET
+92 SETESKDELEA
-106 KESKDKAEEANEA
+106 ESKDEVDTTDQNNSIDDEKAEE
-119 NSAEDTKSE
+119 STE
-128 SEEKASSKT
+128 SKK
-137 EKKPKVKTGKNRFAT
+137 EKKSQIKTGKNRFAT

-169 YNHPTTSIFHSSN
+169 YNRPTTSIFHSSN

-229 GTGFIISSDG
+229 GTGFILSSDG

-279 IIKIKDAKDLTPIKI
+279 IIKIKDIKDLTPIKI

-348 IQTDTAING
+348 IQTDAAING

-501 ELNVKLE
+501 QLDVKLE

-522 SDDDDD
+522 SDDD
-528 E
+528 EE

>member
-1 MSNLTFKE
+1 
-9 VKMNEDKSN
+9 MNEDKSN

-43 SSVSSVEESETID
+43 SSVSSVEESETTD
-56 ASEHSETSER
+56 TSEQSETSEQSKNEFEADAETE
-66 SKTKIEAEVETET
+66 SKTEDDSEAEDK
-79 NSETEDESATEAE
+79 SE
-92 EPEAESDSETESET
+92 SETESKDELEA
-106 KESKDKAEEANEA
+106 ESKDEVDTTDQNNSIDDEKAEE
-119 NSAEDTKSE
+119 STE
-128 SEEKASSKT
+128 SKK
-137 EKKPKVKTGKNRFAT
+137 EKKSQIKTGKNRFAT

-169 YNHPTTSIFHSSN
+169 YNRPTTSIFHSSN

-229 GTGFIISSDG
+229 GTGFILSSDG

-279 IIKIKDAKDLTPIKI
+279 IIKIKDIKDLTPIKI

-348 IQTDTAING
+348 IQTDAAING

-522 SDDDDD
+522 SDDD
-528 E
+528 EE

>member
-1 MSNLTFKE
+1 
-9 VKMNEDKSN
+9 MNEDKSN

-24 TDLEEVKNMSESE
+24 TDLEEVKNISESE

-43 SSVSSVEESETID
+43 SSVNPVEESEATD
-56 ASEHSETSER
+56 TSEHSEASER
-66 SKTKIEAEVETET
+66 SKNETEVEIETET
-79 NSETEDESATEAE
+79 DSETEDESETEDKSE
-92 EPEAESDSETESET
+92 SETESKDELEA
-106 KESKDKAEEANEA
+106 ESKDEVENTDQNDSTDNVKAEE
-119 NSAEDTKSE
+119 STE
-128 SEEKASSKT
+128 SKN
-137 EKKPKVKTGKNRFAT
+137 EKKSQAKTGKNRFAT

-169 YNHPTTSIFHSSN
+169 YNRPTTSIFHSSN

-229 GTGFIISSDG
+229 GTGFILSSDG
-239 YIATNKHV
+239 YISTNKHV

-279 IIKIKDAKDLTPIKI
+279 IVKIKDVKNLTPIKI

-348 IQTDTAING
+348 IQTDAAING

-486 GDTVKLEVYRDKKYI
+486 GDTVKLEVYRDKKYVQ
-501 ELNVKLE
+501 LDVKLE

-522 SDDDDD
+522 SDDD
-528 E
+528 EE

>member
-1 MSNLTFKE
+1 
-9 VKMNEDKSN
+9 MNEDKSN

-24 TDLEEVKNMSESE
+24 TDIEEVKNISESE

-43 SSVSSVEESETID
+43 SSVNPVEESETTD
-56 ASEHSETSER
+56 TSEQ
-66 SKTKIEAEVETET
+66 SKNETEVEVETET
-79 NSETEDESATEAE
+79 DSETEDESEAE
-92 EPEAESDSETESET
+92 DKSESKT
-106 KESKDKAEEANEA
+106 ESKDELEVESKDEVENTDQNDSTDNVKAEE
-119 NSAEDTKSE
+119 STE
-128 SEEKASSKT
+128 SKN
-137 EKKPKVKTGKNRFAT
+137 EKKSQTKTGKNRFAT

-169 YNHPTTSIFHSSN
+169 YNRPTTSIFHSNN
-182 SASNNAATF
+182 SVSNNAATF

-229 GTGFIISSDG
+229 GTGFILSSDG

-279 IIKIKDAKDLTPIKI
+279 IVKIKDVKDLTPIKI

-341 YETLSDM
+341 YKTLSDM
-348 IQTDTAING
+348 IQTDAAING

-486 GDTVKLEVYRDKKYI
+486 GDTVKLEVYRDKKYVQ
-501 ELNVKLE
+501 LDVKLE

-522 SDDDDD
+522 SDDD
-528 E
+528 EE

>member
-1 MSNLTFKE
+1 
-9 VKMNEDKSN
+9 MNEDKSN

-24 TDLEEVKNMSESE
+24 TDLEEVKNVSKSE

-43 SSVSSVEESETID
+43 SSVNPVEESEATD
-56 ASEHSETSER
+56 TSEHSEASER
-66 SKTKIEAEVETET
+66 SKNETEVEVETET
-79 NSETEDESATEAE
+79 DSETEDESETEDKSE
-92 EPEAESDSETESET
+92 SETESKDELEA
-106 KESKDKAEEANEA
+106 ESKDEVENTDQNDSTDNVKAEE
-119 NSAEDTKSE
+119 STE
-128 SEEKASSKT
+128 SKN
-137 EKKPKVKTGKNRFAT
+137 EKKSQAKTGKNRFAT

-169 YNHPTTSIFHSSN
+169 YNRPTTSIFHSSN

-229 GTGFIISSDG
+229 GTGFILSSDG

-279 IIKIKDAKDLTPIKI
+279 IVKIKDVKNLTPIKI

-348 IQTDTAING
+348 IQTDAAING

-486 GDTVKLEVYRDKKYI
+486 GDTVKLEVYRDKKYVQ
-501 ELNVKLE
+501 LDVKLE

-522 SDDDDD
+522 SDDD
-528 E
+528 EE